1 MLAGLVG
8 DISAKIT
15 EAASDSSDGT
25 ARGATRTPGAGST
38 AEMFS
43 PLMKIAQNV
52 SSAAEFVSTAA
63 QQRVASEFQSF
74 ESEATRAGATDALQE
89 IERLK
94 QLHGASG
101 TDDPA
106 ARRLQFS
113 IDDDAAQSNASRAAA
128 ATSAD
133 AEFAAEDA
141 AELRQMVNELQEEL
155 RAHKSKTV
163 RQALAQSDQHRRE
176 KRELEEQLQRA
187 CVALRHDPTRARA
200 NREQAIAPAA
210 VGSRPSPPQRRWPR
224 P

>member
-15 EAASDSSDGT
+15 EVASDSSDAAGRATT
-25 ARGATRTPGAGST
+25 ATPAGAST
-38 AEMFS
+38 SEMFS
-43 PLMKIAQNV
+43 PFMKIAQNV
-52 SSAAEFVSTAA
+52 SNAAEFVSTAA

-74 ESEATRAGATDALQE
+74 ESEAARAGATDALQE

-94 QLHGASG
+94 QLHATPGAE
-101 TDDPA
+101 DPA

-113 IDDDAAQSNASRAAA
+113 IEDDAGNANRPAGGAGGA
-128 ATSAD
+128 VTMSAD

-141 AELRQMVNELQEEL
+141 AELRQMVNDLQEEL

-187 CVALRHDPTRARA
+187 CVLA
-200 NREQAIAPAA
+200 AP
-210 VGSRPSPPQRRWPR
+210 
-224 P
+224 